1 MRFIRIFLR
10 YIFKYFWGF
19 ITVFLCGLLSVSVM
33 EKRVEQMLIERAEN
47 NSRLGLQNVKAGID
61 RMDVIC
67 RMVYRN
73 SKFEALV
80 NVQGR
85 STGQEVVNLKDMTE
99 ELSEIDILLDEF
111 AYVFALFPDNN
122 LYVSSSQCNLYF
134 DDYYGRFLEVELDG
148 KKIESDSELKE
159 ILVERY
165 MNGQHFIRLDSI
177 RYNSASGECTLQDAV
192 LYLNYDN
199 VYTISDPSYLLC
211 FVLDF
216 DWLTQNIF
224 AGNIENE
231 KDGFFSITDTNTG
244 IELVSFGEQLNKE
257 YYLITDELT
266 NSNWQIEVGIS
277 MAEIREIIS
286 PARLFLSIYVCCGL
300 FLVLILTCYYS
311 LKRYFG
317 FKYTMSLF
325 PESLG
330 GLLEKA
336 HDEYE
341 VVRNRVLK
349 LLESGEDDRKIIEE
363 LKWQNQ
369 AILLEHL
376 IVNGIKNPKERA
388 VCEKYFGREPEFFCI
403 VLAELGLTRWT
414 VKGFLCWLR
423 FIQAFPVSCF

>member
-177 RYNSASGECTLQDAV
+177 
-192 LYLNYDN
+192 
-199 VYTISDPSYLLC
+199 
-211 FVLDF
+211 
-216 DWLTQNIF
+216 
-224 AGNIENE
+224 
-231 KDGFFSITDTNTG
+231 
-244 IELVSFGEQLNKE
+244 
-257 YYLITDELT
+257 
-266 NSNWQIEVGIS
+266 
-277 MAEIREIIS
+277 
-286 PARLFLSIYVCCGL
+286 
-300 FLVLILTCYYS
+300 
-311 LKRYFG
+311 
-317 FKYTMSLF
+317 
-325 PESLG
+325 
-330 GLLEKA
+330 
-336 HDEYE
+336 
-341 VVRNRVLK
+341 
-349 LLESGEDDRKIIEE
+349 
-363 LKWQNQ
+363 
-369 AILLEHL
+369 
-376 IVNGIKNPKERA
+376 
-388 VCEKYFGREPEFFCI
+388 
-403 VLAELGLTRWT
+403 
-414 VKGFLCWLR
+414 
-423 FIQAFPVSCF
+423 